1 MIKRSQ
7 LKWLLPLA
15 ILAILAPFSIHI
27 DPWLSSCFFHHEHG
41 FSKALYHY
49 FIFNWA
55 VIPALAIGITSGV
68 IFLFSFFFKRLYQLR
83 LPCLFLALSMLLGAG
98 IMTHVILKGFWF
110 RPRPIQTVLFGGTHL
125 FSPFYL
131 PKFSFPNLCKS
142 FPSGHATMGFYFINL
157 LILGFR
163 LKMKPLIYLGSVL
176 TAIFSFLLGFSRIAQ
191 GAHFLSDVFM
201 SLIVTWY
208 AALVVEKLVFD
219 YLAKK
224 KPLSYIKD

>member
-7 LKWLLPLA
+7 LKWFLPLA
-15 ILAILAPFSIHI
+15 MVAILAPFSAQV
-27 DPWLSSCFFHHEHG
+27 DQWLSGCFFSHESG
-41 FSKALYHY
+41 FSKAPYHY
-49 FIFNWA
+49 LIFNWG
-55 VIPALAIGITSGV
+55 VFPALATGIISGLL
-68 IFLFSFFFKRLYQLR
+68 FLFSFQFDRLHKLR

-98 IMTHVILKGFWF
+98 LITHIILKGFWF
-110 RPRPIQTVLFGGTHL
+110 RPRPIQTVLFGGAQL

-163 LKMKPLIYLGSVL
+163 LKQRLLIYLGTIL
-176 TAIFSFLLGFSRIAQ
+176 TTILSSLLGFSRIAQ

-208 AALVVEKLVFD
+208 AALMVEKLVFD